1 MKNLKFFIYII
12 IIFLKTGNLLSDNN
26 IFHVN
31 NIQVNKEKSNKNEN
45 LVNLAFKKAFNDLSK
60 RLLLDKDYERISTS
74 NLELI
79 KSLISYYQITEP
91 KKKDKKDFI
100 YVNVFFDK
108 NKMHN
113 FFYEKNILYSDIK
126 NTEVLFFP
134 LLIYEKK
141 YFIYSKNIFY
151 DNWNLEKNN
160 ELIQYILPFENIEN
174 IQKINSYK
182 SNIFELNLNE
192 FFKEYENQ
200 NKSFAIINIEKDI
213 AKIFII
219 NNFSKKKINKTLSIK
234 KDSLSSSEFNDK
246 IIFEI
251 KKAINDLIKSQNLI
265 DVRTPSF
272 LNVELKINKKSNLV
286 DFTKRLNKIDL
297 IETFYIQELNKDY
310 AFIKIKYLGKINKI
324 ISRLK
329 DEKINLKSKNGQWEI
344 NII

>member
-182 SNIFELNLNE
+182 SNIFELNLND

-234 KDSLSSSEFNDK
+234 KDSLSSTEFNDK

>member
-60 RLLLDKDYERISTS
+60 RLLLDKDFERISTS

-134 LLIYEKK
+134 LLIHEKK

-151 DNWNLEKNN
+151 DNWNLEK
-160 ELIQYILPFENIEN
+160 
-174 IQKINSYK
+174 K
-182 SNIFELNLNE
+182 
-192 FFKEYENQ
+192 
-200 NKSFAIINIEKDI
+200 
-213 AKIFII
+213 
-219 NNFSKKKINKTLSIK
+219 
-234 KDSLSSSEFNDK
+234 
-246 IIFEI
+246 
-251 KKAINDLIKSQNLI
+251 
-265 DVRTPSF
+265 
-272 LNVELKINKKSNLV
+272 
-286 DFTKRLNKIDL
+286 
-297 IETFYIQELNKDY
+297 
-310 AFIKIKYLGKINKI
+310 
-324 ISRLK
+324 
-329 DEKINLKSKNGQWEI
+329 
-344 NII
+344 

>member
-151 DNWNLEKNN
+151 ENWNLEKNN

-182 SNIFELNLNE
+182 SNIFELNLND

-234 KDSLSSSEFNDK
+234 KDSLSSTEFNDK